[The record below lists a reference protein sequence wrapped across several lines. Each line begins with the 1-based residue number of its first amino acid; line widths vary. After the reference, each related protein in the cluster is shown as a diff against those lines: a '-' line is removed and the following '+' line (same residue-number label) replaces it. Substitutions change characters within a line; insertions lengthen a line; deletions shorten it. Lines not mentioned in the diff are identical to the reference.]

1 MVTVVICPPQSQL
14 LIKIHVSS
22 VIGHKYSTEGVNSS
36 VARFARKFL
45 WKFPRPV
52 GHTYSCCATR
62 HEENCKMNLNKNKKE
77 RSFKTFGDNAS

>member
-1 MVTVVICPPQSQL
+1 MMVTVVICPPQSQL

-52 GHTYSCCATR
+52 GHTTAAVQPG
-62 HEENCKMNLNKNKKE
+62 KK
-77 RSFKTFGDNAS
+77 KIA